1 MPAGIAARL
10 VTGALAGAALAPR
23 RRRALVGGLLG
34 AGAAVTGAYLTFGLR
49 MHALRRYGQTSTGV
63 IEDALSIGLA
73 GAVLLSGQR

>member
-23 RRRALVGGLLG
+23 RHALVGGLLG

-73 GAVLLSGQR
+73 EAVLLSGRR